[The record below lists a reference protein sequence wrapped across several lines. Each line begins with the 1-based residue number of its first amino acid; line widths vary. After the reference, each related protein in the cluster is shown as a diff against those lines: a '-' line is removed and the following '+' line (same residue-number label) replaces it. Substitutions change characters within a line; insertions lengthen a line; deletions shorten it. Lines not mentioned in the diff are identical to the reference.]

1 MSKSKNK
8 KAKKRLS
15 PEARRRRNAARARI
29 ASVLGVVAVCAGI
42 GAVIITGSKAEIP
55 LSVEAD
61 GYVCLGSEE
70 VILPESTEN
79 GGEAVP
85 VAAETAV
92 TEKVSSDPNA
102 DEVRKI
108 NIKLKDSYPIDM
120 VIRSEYAIVYDVEA
134 NEVLYAKNPE
144 EKCYPASTTKIMSSA
159 ITLKYAPEDLVF
171 TAGDEQDL
179 VNPGSSLAMLNKGS
193 ELDLGMIIDG
203 MMLPSGNDAA
213 YCAAANTGRVIADN
227 EKMSA
232 EQAVKRFVNEM
243 NSAAKRIGCE
253 NTHFANPDGFH
264 DDDHYTTVLDML
276 RVALYAEH
284 FDMLKESAAKTDRY
298 VTFLSGEEISW
309 ENSNKLI
316 HDYSDCYYMYAT
328 GMKTGMTDEAGHC
341 VVATAERFGH
351 QIICIVFKAP
361 GADVRWNDTIALLDA
376 AFVKVRERG

>member
-1 MSKSKNK
+1 M
-8 KAKKRLS
+8 
-15 PEARRRRNAARARI
+15 
-29 ASVLGVVAVCAGI
+29 
-42 GAVIITGSKAEIP
+42 P
-55 LSVEAD
+55 LTVEAD

-70 VILPESTEN
+70 IILPESTEA

-85 VAAETAV
+85 AAAAAT
-92 TEKVSSDPNA
+92 TEKVSSDPAA
-102 DEVRKI
+102 DAVRKV
-108 NIKLKDSYPIDM
+108 NIKLQDSYPIDM

-171 TAGDEQDL
+171 TAGDEQEF
-179 VNPGSSLAMLNKGS
+179 VNPGSSLAMLNRGS

-227 EKMSA
+227 ENMSA
-232 EQAVKRFVNEM
+232 EQAVKRFINEM
-243 NSAAKRIGCE
+243 NSAAKRMGCE

-276 RVALYAEH
+276 RVTLYAEH
-284 FDMLKESAAKTDRY
+284 FDMLKESAAKTNRY

>member
-1 MSKSKNK
+1 MAGTNNK
-8 KAKKRLS
+8 KAKKQFS
-15 PEARRRRNAARARI
+15 PEARRRRSAARAKI
-29 ASVLGVVAVCAGI
+29 ASVLGVAVVCAGT
-42 GAVIITGSKAEIP
+42 GAVIVTGSRTETP
-55 LSVEAD
+55 LAVDAG

-70 VILPESTEN
+70 IILSEGAKD

-85 VAAETAV
+85 AVAENTV
-92 TEKVSSDPNA
+92 ERVSSDPAA
-102 DEVRKI
+102 DEVRRI
-108 NIKLKDSYPIDM
+108 NIKLRDSYPIDM

-159 ITLKYAPEDLVF
+159 ITLKYAPQDLVF
-171 TAGDEQDL
+171 TAGDELSL
-179 VNPGSSLAMLNKGS
+179 VKPGSSLAMLNAGS

-213 YCAAANTGRVIADN
+213 YCAAANTGRIIAKD
-227 EKMSA
+227 EDLTA
-232 EQAVKRFVNEM
+232 EQAVQKFVSEM
-243 NSAAKRIGCE
+243 NSAAKQIGCE

-264 DDDHYTTVLDML
+264 DDEHYTTVLDML
-276 RVALYAEH
+276 RVALYAGH

-376 AFVKVRERG
+376 AFVKVRERN